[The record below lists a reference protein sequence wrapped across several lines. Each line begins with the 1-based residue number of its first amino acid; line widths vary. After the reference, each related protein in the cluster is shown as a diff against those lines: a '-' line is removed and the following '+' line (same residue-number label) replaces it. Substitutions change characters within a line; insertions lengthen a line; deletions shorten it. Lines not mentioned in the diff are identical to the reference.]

1 MKERKHKFRRWISL
15 LTVWALIACVIPLTS
30 TAEPAQEKVSGG
42 FVDMADVPENIRVLL
57 TSKDY
62 PASSQTRA
70 SRTGMLEDTA
80 SLRIVDTDDLNSIWV
95 EDGEGNGT
103 AHIFAVPVRYETEDG
118 KTAFIDTS
126 MTAENFI
133 ASLMTG
139 YSYRST
145 ANSFSLQYAKKP
157 TDGWNMDGNFTLAVD
172 NPYSLTLPDGI
183 VDLTEEGNGR
193 ITYSNAFG
201 EHTSLACVNMT
212 TGVKEAILL
221 EDRTDTNRFSFIFRS
236 NTHQPV
242 LSADGTA
249 VAIVNKS
256 HPDEPAEYVLSSL
269 YAYDSFQI
277 EEGVPPSEHKHFTED
292 GYYEIFPQEDGS
304 YRITAIVP
312 EAFLNHPE
320 TVYPVTVEPILRA
333 NASGSNIE
341 DSYIAKA
348 SPNANY
354 GSAVYLRFGNN
365 GGLMHSYVKFKTLGV
380 PSYADIT
387 SATLEL
393 TFRSGQTSGGGGTC
407 SLVGSA
413 WSENSITWNTA
424 PSIVGGTATT
434 SGHNNFTKYSFNA
447 IGFVNIWHKNP
458 GSNYGVRF
466 GYSDTTLQDYNSV
479 VSSEGEAHR
488 APKLTINY
496 NAVTKDLG
504 TITARGESVAGS
516 NLFYTFTISSS
527 ATYIFE
533 TSRPNGS
540 YGESRDTVLE
550 LRDTSGK
557 LIASNDNISSTNK
570 YSKIQIS
577 LSPGKYKIYVK
588 EAPNKTSNV
597 FCYLTLYKKDELVF
611 EATEYASLC
620 YDFVKIG
627 NADPTYNCYAY
638 AIGLKTW
645 INPGSLEQTTQ
656 DLKNRGYTKVDHA
669 TSNCVVAY
677 GTTAHVTHLARID
690 NGVVTAKLG
699 GGEVVRHSNYSIY
712 YSQGKYGSPVAYYV
726 KS

>member
-1 MKERKHKFRRWISL
+1 
-15 LTVWALIACVIPLTS
+15 
-30 TAEPAQEKVSGG
+30 
-42 FVDMADVPENIRVLL
+42 
-57 TSKDY
+57 
-62 PASSQTRA
+62 
-70 SRTGMLEDTA
+70 
-80 SLRIVDTDDLNSIWV
+80 
-95 EDGEGNGT
+95 
-103 AHIFAVPVRYETEDG
+103 
-118 KTAFIDTS
+118 
-126 MTAENFI
+126 
-133 ASLMTG
+133 
-139 YSYRST
+139 
-145 ANSFSLQYAKKP
+145 
-157 TDGWNMDGNFTLAVD
+157 
-172 NPYSLTLPDGI
+172 
-183 VDLTEEGNGR
+183 
-193 ITYSNAFG
+193 
-201 EHTSLACVNMT
+201 
-212 TGVKEAILL
+212 
-221 EDRTDTNRFSFIFRS
+221 
-236 NTHQPV
+236 
-242 LSADGTA
+242 
-249 VAIVNKS
+249 
-256 HPDEPAEYVLSSL
+256 
-269 YAYDSFQI
+269 
-277 EEGVPPSEHKHFTED
+277 
-292 GYYEIFPQEDGS
+292 
-304 YRITAIVP
+304 
-312 EAFLNHPE
+312 
-320 TVYPVTVEPILRA
+320 
-333 NASGSNIE
+333 
-341 DSYIAKA
+341 
-348 SPNANY
+348 
-354 GSAVYLRFGNN
+354 
-365 GGLMHSYVKFKTLGV
+365 MHSYVKFKTLGV

-496 NAVTKDLG
+496 NSVTKDLG